1 MEFGPVKTQT
11 TSTGQERVFKQLEEI
26 LSLMQSMADQCGRI
40 AENHISE
47 YYYIKVR
54 QYLDAIER
62 GEEVDASMLTVDIFK
77 CTNENNQNPK

>member
-1 MEFGPVKTQT
+1 MKNQT
-11 TSTGQERVFKQLEEI
+11 ASTDQEEMVKQLEKI
-26 LSLMQSMADQCGRI
+26 LNLMQSMADQCGRI

-47 YYYIKVR
+47 YCSIKAQ

-62 GEEVDASMLTVDIFK
+62 GEEVDASMLTMDIFK